1 MISRVRPAVVKIETG
16 SGTGSGVIFDTQGQ
30 TGFVITNHH
39 VIAEAGR
46 VRVVVND
53 STAYQGTV
61 LGSDPVRDL
70 AVVSICCGSFHSL
83 SFGDISQLEPGD
95 AVFALGY
102 PLGIAGEATLTQG
115 IVSAIRYDSIYQSD
129 VIQTDAAIN
138 PGNSGGPML
147 SVSGS
152 ILGINT
158 FKYSKIGVEGLGF
171 AISGKTAQQRIP
183 SLLAGAPRPTPT
195 PTRVRPTPSAG
206 VTSDFGPI
214 NGDLPHNP
222 ADGWIKTE
230 YAGVSLPDIILEAT
244 FVNPYSA
251 SSHSWDYGFI
261 LRDNRDGST
270 GAFIQIAVDSER
282 RWSLA
287 WRKGGDSSNQRISG
301 GTIANFNTGAAERN
315 HLRVVAIEERGWFFV
330 NGDFVA
336 TLDLSDVATSGDIA
350 VITGAFTGDEVA
362 GAVTRFEDF
371 KISRLARRYGP
382 ADGTVQNEPS
392 GVKLHNSRV
401 WTRDLL
407 VEATFTNPISGNWD
421 YELVIRRTERN
432 HLEIIGVISDARWF
446 HRTRDIGDSRYT
458 EVEVGRLPHSLQ
470 TKNHL
475 LILAIEDSGWLFVN
489 GNLVDK
495 FDLSH
500 NQDSGHVGA
509 SGGFIRGHQS
519 STSFENF
526 NVWAP

>member
-1 MISRVRPAVVKIETG
+1 M
-16 SGTGSGVIFDTQGQ
+16 
-30 TGFVITNHH
+30 
-39 VIAEAGR
+39 IAEAGR

-158 FKYSKIGVEGLGF
+158 FKYSEIGVEGLGF

-183 SLLAGAPRPTPT
+183 SLLGGAPQPTPT
-195 PTRVRPTPSAG
+195 PTRFRPTPSAG

-230 YAGVSLPDIILEAT
+230 YAGVSFPDIILEAT

-287 WRKGGDSSNQRISG
+287 WRKGGDSSNQGISG
-301 GTIANFNTGAAERN
+301 GTIANFETGAAGRN
-315 HLRVVAIEERGWFFV
+315 HLRVVAIAERGWFFV

-336 TLDLSDVATSGDIA
+336 TLDLSDITASGDIA
-350 VITGAFTGDEVA
+350 VITGAFAGGEVS
-362 GAVTRFEDF
+362 GAVTRFENF
-371 KISRLARRYGP
+371 KINRLTRRYGP
-382 ADGTVQNEPS
+382 AEGTLQREP
-392 GVKLHNSRV
+392 GFIATHGSRV
-401 WTRDLL
+401 TSRDLV
-407 VEATFTNPISGNWD
+407 VEADFDSPQGTAWD
-421 YELVIRRTERN
+421 YGFMIRNPSYNRLEVIGVDGKQFWSHYTRVVGDAEYTLVDSGILDQTPHGRN
-432 HLEIIGVISDARWF
+432 HL
-446 HRTRDIGDSRYT
+446 
-458 EVEVGRLPHSLQ
+458 
-470 TKNHL
+470 L
-475 LILAIEDSGWLFVN
+475 LIAIEDSGWFFIN
-489 GNLVDK
+489 GRLMHK
-495 FDLSH
+495 LDLSH
-500 NQDSGHVGA
+500 NQDSGSVSAIGDFFSSHNA
-509 SGGFIRGHQS
+509 SP
-519 STSFENF
+519 SFENF

>member
-1 MISRVRPAVVKIETG
+1 M
-16 SGTGSGVIFDTQGQ
+16 
-30 TGFVITNHH
+30 
-39 VIAEAGR
+39 IAEAGR

-158 FKYSKIGVEGLGF
+158 FKYSEIGVEGLGF

-230 YAGVSLPDIILEAT
+230 YAGVSFPDIILEAT

-251 SSHSWDYGFI
+251 SSNSWDYGFF
-261 LRDNRDGST
+261 LRDNSFEST
-270 GAFIQIAVDSER
+270 GAFIQIAVDSGR

-301 GTIANFNTGAAERN
+301 GTIANFNTGAAGRN
-315 HLRVVAIEERGWFFV
+315 HLRVVAIEKRGWFFV

>member
-1 MISRVRPAVVKIETG
+1 M
-16 SGTGSGVIFDTQGQ
+16 
-30 TGFVITNHH
+30 
-39 VIAEAGR
+39 IAEAGR

-53 STAYQGTV
+53 STAYPGKV

-183 SLLAGAPRPTPT
+183 ALRTAAPQPTPT

-230 YAGVSLPDIILEAT
+230 YAGVSFPDIILEAT

-251 SSHSWDYGFI
+251 SSNSWDYGFF
-261 LRDNRDGST
+261 LRDNSFEST
-270 GAFIQIAVDSER
+270 GAFIQIAVTSER

-301 GTIANFNTGAAERN
+301 GTIANFNTGAAGRN
-315 HLRVVAIEERGWFFV
+315 HLRVVAIEKRGWFFV

-382 ADGTVQNEPS
+382 ADGTLQKEP
-392 GVKLHNSRV
+392 GFIATHVSRV
-401 WTRDLL
+401 TSRDLV
-407 VEATFTNPISGNWD
+407 VEADFDSPRETAWD
-421 YELVIRRTERN
+421 YGFIIRNPSYNR
-432 HLEIIGVISDARWF
+432 LEVIGVDMEGRWF
-446 HRTRDIGDSRYT
+446 HETRKTGDAKYT
-458 EVEVGRLPHSLQ
+458 TVGEGYLTQ
-470 TKNHL
+470 TVRDQNHL
-475 LILAIEDSGWLFVN
+475 LLIAVRESGAFFVN
-489 GNLVDK
+489 GQLVHK
-495 FDLSH
+495 LDLSH
-500 NQDSGHVGA
+500 NQEFGSVSAMGDFFADHNA
-509 SGGFIRGHQS
+509 SP
-519 STSFENF
+519 SFENF

>member
-183 SLLAGAPRPTPT
+183 SLLAGAPQPTPT

-301 GTIANFNTGAAERN
+301 GTIANFDTGATGRN
-315 HLRVVAIEERGWFFV
+315 HLRVVAIAERGWFFV

-336 TLDLSDVATSGDIA
+336 TLDLSDITAPGDIA
-350 VITGAFTGDEVA
+350 VITGAFAGDEVS

-382 ADGTVQNEPS
+382 ADGILQKEPGSIAEHDS
-392 GVKLHNSRV
+392 GVTSRDIV
-401 WTRDLL
+401 AEVDFDSPEGT
-407 VEATFTNPISGNWD
+407 AWD
-421 YELVIRRTERN
+421 YGFVIRNPSHKRLEVIGLTNEGWRFHYTRN
-432 HLEIIGVISDARWF
+432 TGDAE
-446 HRTRDIGDSRYT
+446 YT
-458 EVEVGRLPHSLQ
+458 KMGEGYLTQTLQ

-475 LILAIEDSGWLFVN
+475 MVIAIEESGWFFIN
-489 GNLVDK
+489 RRLVDK
-495 FDLSH
+495 LDLAH
-500 NQDSGHVGA
+500 NQDSGSVSAMGDFFLSHNA
-509 SGGFIRGHQS
+509 SP
-519 STSFENF
+519 SFENF

>member
-1 MISRVRPAVVKIETG
+1 M
-16 SGTGSGVIFDTQGQ
+16 
-30 TGFVITNHH
+30 
-39 VIAEAGR
+39 IAEAGR

-70 AVVSICCGSFHSL
+70 AVVSICCGAFQSL
-83 SFGDISQLEPGD
+83 SFGDVSRLGPGD
-95 AVFALGY
+95 SVFALGY
-102 PLGIAGEATLTQG
+102 PIHLPGAATLTNG
-115 IVSAIRYDSIYQSD
+115 IVSAIRYDSTYQSD

-147 SVSGS
+147 SVNGE
-152 ILGINT
+152 ILGIIT
-158 FKYSKIGVEGLGF
+158 FKYADIDLEGLGF
-171 AISGKTAQQRIP
+171 AISNKTVQQRIP
-183 SLLAGAPRPTPT
+183 ALRTASPKATIAPTQAGPN
-195 PTRVRPTPSAG
+195 PSAG
-206 VTSDFGPI
+206 GASTFGPI
-214 NGDLPHNP
+214 NGDLLHNP

-230 YAGVSLPDIILEAT
+230 YAGVSFPDIILEAT

-251 SSHSWDYGFI
+251 SSQSWDYGFI
-261 LRDNRDGST
+261 LRDNRDGSST
-270 GAFIQIAVDSER
+270 AFLQITVTSDR
-282 RWSLA
+282 RWSLS
-287 WRKGGDSSNQRISG
+287 WREGVDAHNQPIGGGALARFD
-301 GTIANFNTGAAERN
+301 TGAGGRN
-315 HLRVVAIEERGWFFV
+315 HLRVVAIGERGWFFA
-330 NGDFVA
+330 NGDFVS
-336 TLDLSDVATSGDIA
+336 TLDLSAVTMSGDIA
-350 VITGAFTGDEVA
+350 VITGAYSGNEVS
-362 GAVTRFEDF
+362 GAFTRFENF
-371 KISRLARRYGP
+371 KINRLARRYGP

-446 HRTRDIGDSRYT
+446 HRTRGIGDSRYT
-458 EVEVGRLPHSLQ
+458 EVEVGRLPHSLL

-519 STSFENF
+519 STSFEDF